1 MHDAAPLPFC
11 LIGGGAGLPRVPRR
25 GSARSP
31 NRSNLAVN
39 LSIAVQRLPM
49 R

>member
-31 NRSNLAVN
+31 NQTISGFGFGLA
-39 LSIAVQRLPM
+39 P
-49 R
+49 